1 MLVDLD
7 SSLGLVL
14 GDLDWS
20 RLDEL
25 CLDMERLIEVLEDL
39 LDLDLLL
46 GESLPPELAVS
57 SCWISR
63 DRGRHRK
70 PWIFYN

>member
-25 CLDMERLIEVLEDL
+25 CCDMERLIEVLEDL
-39 LDLDLLL
+39 L
-46 GESLPPELAVS
+46 S
-57 SCWISR
+57 
-63 DRGRHRK
+63 
-70 PWIFYN
+70 